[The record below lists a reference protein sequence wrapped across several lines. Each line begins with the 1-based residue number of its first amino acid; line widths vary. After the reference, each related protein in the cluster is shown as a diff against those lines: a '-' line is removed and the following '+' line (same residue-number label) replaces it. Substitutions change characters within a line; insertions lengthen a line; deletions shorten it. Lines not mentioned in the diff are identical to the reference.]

1 MGQLFHQKNQ
11 TNEAVESFANALK
24 QARVVYHG
32 RQRIEVAETLINLGM
47 ALKRTESLKESLACF
62 QEAKGI
68 MDSILGPGDAHPIT
82 DVILCNLATSY
93 QQLGDLKQAK
103 KYSVQ
108 CVDVHRKICHTMDGC
123 PTIVFRL
130 FTLSQICEGLE
141 EEDEAL
147 RYLEEARGIYVDSGS
162 KLPILVTISRKLG
175 MKYLMMGSLEKC
187 RNAFREAV
195 QLAKSFSDDDSFPD
209 NVKEVLDM
217 LELVLNQ

>member
-1 MGQLFHQKNQ
+1 MGHLFYQKNQ

-32 RQRIEVAETLINLGM
+32 RQSITVANTLNNLGM
-47 ALKRTESLKESLACF
+47 ALKRTGSLKESLACF

-68 MDSILGPGDAHPIT
+68 MDSILGPGHTHPIT
-82 DVILCNLATSY
+82 ASILCNLVTSY

-108 CVDVHRKICHTMDGC
+108 CVDVTRKISNTMDGC
-123 PTIVFRL
+123 PSVVFRL

-141 EEDEAL
+141 EKDEAL

-162 KLPILVTISRKLG
+162 KHPILVTISTKLC
-175 MKYLMMGSLEKC
+175 MKYFTMGSPEKS
-187 RNAFREAV
+187 RNAFQETV
-195 QLAKSFSDDDSFPD
+195 QLAKSFSDDDSCPD

-217 LELVLNQ
+217 LKHAT